1 MAKKRRKKKYKKK
14 NIILV
19 SIAIIAILILLYF
32 YFPLFLGLFKNT
44 ETERKNLETYKI
56 DLAEYSVFGIDI
68 SYYQNKIN
76 WDTLVSKNKIDFVF
90 IRATAGI
97 DNFDKHFLNNWE
109 RVKHTR
115 IIRGAYHYYRPDEN
129 STEQAD
135 FFIKNVKL
143 EEGDMPPVLDIE
155 RYSNIQSL
163 KRLKSG
169 LINWLNIVEEYYQI
183 TPIIYTCYQFYMNV
197 LYNDPRFEKYPV
209 WIALYNTDER
219 PDLIKKEWVFWQF
232 TDKGA
237 IYGIN
242 GDVDINVFNGR
253 LKDMDGLRIS
263 EKVLISSDSQGQNK
277 LDL

>member
-14 NIILV
+14 NIVLV
-19 SIAIIAILILLYF
+19 SIAIIAILILLYV

-44 ETERKNLETYKI
+44 ETERKNLEAYKT
-56 DLAEYSVFGIDI
+56 DLAEYSAFGIDI
-68 SYYQNKIN
+68 SHYQNKIN
-76 WDTLVSKNKIDFVF
+76 WDTLVSKHKIDFVF

-97 DNFDKHFLNNWE
+97 DNFDKYFLNNWE
-109 RVKHTR
+109 RVKHAG

-135 FFIKNVKL
+135 FFIKNVNL
-143 EEGDMPPVLDIE
+143 AEGDMPPVLDIE

-183 TPIIYTCYQFYMNV
+183 TPIIYTYYQFYMNA

-237 IYGIN
+237 IDGIN
-242 GDVDINVFNGR
+242 GDVDINVFNGK
-253 LKDMDGLRIS
+253 LKDMDGLRIR
-263 EKVLISSDSQGQNK
+263 K
-277 LDL
+277 